1 LPLSLFLLEQ
11 RCELGVRLWRA
22 APSAPERRAACT
34 ARTPPGGPSTKCTLE
49 VAQSCAR
56 SNRESC
62 SPNDAQCA
70 SMYRANQCSCA
81 STKWCV
87 RDQGNSYCTHRQS
100 KQSGPRL
107 TFTPNLLLCTHRVV
121 HRRSRSDG
129 HKTEHT
135 TPHNTTQHNTTQH
148 STTPRH
154 TTPHHDTQHTTPHR
168 RDSVCITNNH
178 IEHTLHWTYAASQPL
193 YLAPSS
199 ASCAPR
205 PPLSSSPQP

>member
-1 LPLSLFLLEQ
+1 MPLSLFLLEQ

-135 TPHNTTQHNTTQH
+135 TPHHTTPHNTTQNKTKH
-148 STTPRH
+148 LHAGQRSHNCYWGGDCLHAMRH
-154 TTPHHDTQHTTPHR
+154 R
-168 RDSVCITNNH
+168 I
-178 IEHTLHWTYAASQPL
+178 YACPL
-193 YLAPSS
+193 YVLNLEERSS
-199 ASCAPR
+199 
-205 PPLSSSPQP
+205 PLSPPH